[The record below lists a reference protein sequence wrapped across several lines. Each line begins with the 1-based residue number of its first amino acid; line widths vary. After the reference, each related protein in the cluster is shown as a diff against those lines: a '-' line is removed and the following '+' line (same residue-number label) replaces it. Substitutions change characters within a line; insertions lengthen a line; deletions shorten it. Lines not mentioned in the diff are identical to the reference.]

1 MKQNLPLNQ
10 AILTVEQLDKEYPF
24 VDLLLDAGFKH
35 VFGRQKNK
43 DILIAFLNQ
52 IIPDRTIVDL
62 TYNQN
67 EQIPDNIESK
77 ASRFDLYCTTDDGS
91 RIIVELQRKEQHDY
105 IHRSLYYSSL
115 PIAEQVRIGNETYMF
130 SHIYIV
136 NILNF
141 TLKETAHRE
150 QVLSAFRYKEIEDN
164 TLLTDRITH
173 IFVELPKFKKKLEE
187 IDKENVQDI
196 FYFCLRNLKDLK
208 TIPDSLDTEIA
219 QRIFTASAVA
229 AMTTQEKMYYI
240 DNMNTERDIR
250 NQIQFAADKGREEGL
265 KRGLEEGKKEGI
277 EKATLLMASKLKA
290 DGMDIELIIKYSGL
304 TREEIEML

>member
-1 MKQNLPLNQ
+1 MKRNLPLNQ

-105 IHRSLYYSSL
+105 INRSLYYSS
-115 PIAEQVRIGNETYMF
+115 R
-130 SHIYIV
+130 
-136 NILNF
+136 
-141 TLKETAHRE
+141 
-150 QVLSAFRYKEIEDN
+150 
-164 TLLTDRITH
+164 LL
-173 IFVELPKFKKKLEE
+173 
-187 IDKENVQDI
+187 
-196 FYFCLRNLKDLK
+196 
-208 TIPDSLDTEIA
+208 
-219 QRIFTASAVA
+219 
-229 AMTTQEKMYYI
+229 
-240 DNMNTERDIR
+240 
-250 NQIQFAADKGREEGL
+250 
-265 KRGLEEGKKEGI
+265 
-277 EKATLLMASKLKA
+277 
-290 DGMDIELIIKYSGL
+290 
-304 TREEIEML
+304 